1 MPYSY
6 ETYLNWSTSF
16 PLAVVGIFLGLNFL
30 VFPATYVLLRTR
42 ETISK
47 HLINFFYIVSKIV
60 FRDALKKKERKE
72 KKEDD
77 EEDDEE
83 DTFLLHGYE
92 IPSGHMLIL
101 MSTVSTIT
109 LCSVFISFW
118 ASFLIDQTAV
128 CDPMLDCFLGNSS
141 SSESDPSSFEPIQDC
156 TDVESNATVECYEF
170 VFAVS
175 EGFASAIGF
184 LAVVVAYIYII
195 GYLLIW
201 LIEAAVDPS
210 DEHICA
216 RKLARVGWL
225 CLLILPSIF
234 ALIVFIII
242 GSVPLFSDV
251 AFATRESSLKFIAY
265 WLCFTYVGPFAI
277 FYISF
282 TLLLGIL
289 YKKVEESN

>member
-16 PLAVVGIFLGLNFL
+16 PLAVVVIFLSLNFL
-30 VFPATYVLLRTR
+30 VFPVTYVLLRTR

-47 HLINFFYIVSKIV
+47 HLINFLYIVSKIV
-60 FRDALKKKERKE
+60 FRDALKKKEK
-72 KKEDD
+72 

-83 DTFLLHGYE
+83 DIFLLHGYE
-92 IPSGHMLIL
+92 IPSGHMIVL

-118 ASFLIDQTAV
+118 ASFLVDQTSV

-141 SSESDPSSFEPIQDC
+141 SSSSSEVDPSSFELIQDC
-156 TDVESNATVECYEF
+156 TEVESNATVECYEF

-175 EGFASAIGF
+175 DGFASAIGF

-195 GYLLIW
+195 GYLSIW
-201 LIEAAVDPS
+201 LIEAAVDAS
-210 DEHICA
+210 DEHICT

-225 CLLILPSIF
+225 CLLIFPLFF
-234 ALIVFIII
+234 AAIVFIII

-251 AFATRESSLKFIAY
+251 AFATRESSLRFFAY
-265 WLCFTYVGPFAI
+265 WLCFTYVGPIASL
-277 FYISF
+277 YMSF
-282 TLLLGIL
+282 TLFLGIL
-289 YKKVEESN
+289 FKK